1 MSSSSENEGQD
12 FGDEMW
18 WILVLKKQVNRLWR
32 WLGLSMLYLYRETT
46 MILYDIPGCCYL
58 LLYLVGKHTEHAAI
72 LGTLLID
79 YMFGY
84 VFVFTNFLNMLRGP
98 CRKNSRS

>member
-1 MSSSSENEGQD
+1 
-12 FGDEMW
+12 
-18 WILVLKKQVNRLWR
+18 
-32 WLGLSMLYLYRETT
+32 
-46 MILYDIPGCCYL
+46 MILYDIRGCCYL

-84 VFVFTNFLNMLRGP
+84 VFVSTNFVNMLRGP
-98 CRKNSRS
+98 CRENSRSQRWGAMHICVASTTGVSCNKCEADFQLVEWTSLNA